1 MKIAACVARGGMD
14 DPDCPHDQASRR
26 YWCYLGGDETQEDST
41 STTLNLQAN
50 ITASSAATGLAVQA
64 PQPVLQLP
72 ASDPLAMVRQ
82 QLQQAQPA
90 ASPTEAPATPAPK
103 RTFVATYFFLFFQ
116 VFVFAVLSIALQSG
130 GQPKK
135 KASAKPKALPLSDPN
150 LAGKSLAEKVDLARL
165 TLGFS

>member
-50 ITASSAATGLAVQA
+50 ITASSALNGLAAQA
-64 PQPVLQLP
+64 PQ
-72 ASDPLAMVRQ
+72 Q

-90 ASPTEAPATPAPK
+90 ATPSTEAPSTPAAK
-103 RTFVATYFFLFFQ
+103 RPFVA
-116 VFVFAVLSIALQSG
+116 
-130 GQPKK
+130 
-135 KASAKPKALPLSDPN
+135 N
-150 LAGKSLAEKVDLARL
+150 
-165 TLGFS
+165 